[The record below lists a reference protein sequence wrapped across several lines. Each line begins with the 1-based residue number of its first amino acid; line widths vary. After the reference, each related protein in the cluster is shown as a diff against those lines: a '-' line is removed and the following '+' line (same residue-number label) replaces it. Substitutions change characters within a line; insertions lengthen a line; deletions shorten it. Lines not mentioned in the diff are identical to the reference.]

1 MDTGGLLGP
10 KYDYGDEQAT
20 PRNLG
25 IKRGGT
31 FGAVERAVG
40 GINYYVDTIGFGH
53 ATGLAKD
60 LKLRQR
66 PLGIRYFMKT
76 GAKCSNGADMYEYIS
91 TIPSG
96 LPGRVGDEIQR
107 TLGVPFQG
115 LAPGIMEDAVKALNP
130 LPLFKSAMGTG
141 YARCKKVS
149 LPVGDSW
156 GRTQSW
162 YDPNNKYIEGGAERG
177 PWGPQQTR
185 WVFDSYISMDEYD
198 KTPKT
203 EDAGLAAEMAKK
215 RAEIAAAARAEQI
228 ATEGFT
234 DGRSTVGA
242 GVLFAVLALGLMSWK
257 ARN

>member
-10 KYDYGDEQAT
+10 KYNYGDEQAS
-20 PRNLG
+20 PSNLG
-25 IKRGGT
+25 IGRGST
-31 FGAVERAVG
+31 FSSVERAVAG
-40 GINYYVDTIGFGH
+40 VNYYVDTIGFGH
-53 ATGLAKD
+53 ATGLA
-60 LKLRQR
+60 RNNGMVQR

-76 GAKCSNGADMYEYIS
+76 GAKCSNGADMYEYID
-91 TIPSG
+91 TIPKG

-115 LAPGIMEDAVKALNP
+115 LAPGIMEDAAKALNP

-149 LPVGDSW
+149 LPVGDAW
-156 GRTQSW
+156 GRVQSW
-162 YDPNNKYIEGGAERG
+162 YDPNNKYIEGGAEAG
-177 PWGPQQTR
+177 PFGAQQTR
-185 WVFDSYISMDEYD
+185 WVFDSYISMDDYD
-198 KTPKT
+198 KTSKT
-203 EDAGLAAEMAKK
+203 EDEDLAAEQAKK
-215 RAEIAAAARAEQI
+215 REEIAAAARAEQI

-234 DGRSTVGA
+234 DGSSTLGA